1 MVNENF
7 YSKKMHQK
15 SVSELQNYIKNR
27 INYQEDAVIAA
38 IWELE
43 NRNEI
48 YPEMQVL
55 KKELEALNNKVNVE
69 PKMVEAKSVTLYSF
83 NFIFLF
89 GILFSVFAGSILIG
103 LNLIQLKNKSRA
115 RLAIFSGLIYS
126 FIQVY
131 LIEYFKIT
139 SPFVSVFTSLLGIY
153 MLNYYFLKPELKPD
167 EIYLPQSTW
176 QPLLIGIA
184 IALPIAYFIMKSGGM
199 AAL

>member
-69 PKMVEAKSVTLYSF
+69 PKMVEAKSVALYSF